1 MPAPPMRLHL
11 LAPEVKCPNCGAGFM
26 FVRVRAQG
34 DLYKCASGGR
44 CKCHVM
50 HYRNKTT
57 KACGYAVI
65 YNYGAFGKWTACDM
79 PAAANAKVRAKKK
92 KAKGA

>member
-1 MPAPPMRLHL
+1 MPEKPMRLHL

-34 DLYKCASGGR
+34 DLYQCASGGPCNCR
-44 CKCHVM
+44 VM
-50 HYRNKTT
+50 HYRNKVT

-65 YNYGAFGKWTACDM
+65 YNYGFGEWTACDM
-79 PAAANAKVRAKKK
+79 PAAKE
-92 KAKGA
+92 